1 MTLAHARPRDHV
13 VRAPAEPRD
22 VQRVHDTDLRSGQPL
37 TQVVA
42 GIERHRHRTARLLDG
57 LDGLNDL
64 GGAALPERAAAGVQ
78 GRTDVNALVSH
89 LAGRLR
95 QADLRLE
102 RLGAELGVETPT
114 TSPDQDR

>member
-1 MTLAHARPRDHV
+1 M

-22 VQRVHDTDLRSGQPL
+22 VQCVHDTDLRSGHPL

-57 LDGLNDL
+57 LDGLDDV
-64 GGAALPERAAAGVQ
+64 GSAALPERGAAGGQ
-78 GRTDVNALVSH
+78 SRTDVNALVSH

-102 RLGAELGVETPT
+102 RLAAELGVATPT
-114 TSPDQDR
+114 TSPHQDR

>member
-1 MTLAHARPRDHV
+1 
-13 VRAPAEPRD
+13 
-22 VQRVHDTDLRSGQPL
+22 
-37 TQVVA
+37 VVA

-57 LDGLNDL
+57 LDGLDDLDDL

-78 GRTDVNALVSH
+78 SRTDVNALVSH

-102 RLGAELGVETPT
+102 RLAAELGVETPT
-114 TSPDQDR
+114 TSPHQDR

>member
-1 MTLAHARPRDHV
+1 
-13 VRAPAEPRD
+13 
-22 VQRVHDTDLRSGQPL
+22 VHDTDLRSGHPL

-57 LDGLNDL
+57 LDGLDGLGDDL

-78 GRTDVNALVSH
+78 SRTGVNALVSH

-95 QADLRLE
+95 QADLCLE
-102 RLGAELGVETPT
+102 RLAAELGVATPT
-114 TSPDQDR
+114 TSPHQDR